1 MNEAEKLQPYT
12 EALEQILLRLGEEE
26 GLLEKQLLETDDLT
40 ELFPELTQAYL
51 GDAVPDFE
59 QYPLVSLGWIAFVGM
74 AMAALW
80 DSDWEQ
86 YGAIPAGE
94 LYQQIR
100 DARGWDELDEYVLE
114 EAIGLRKE
122 SDEAKR
128 YTAFLRRATE
138 QAYSALMHE
147 RAEPSTPLAFQL
159 YGRTLYA
166 LYRLGI
172 ALGLNLLGYKLH
184 RSRSCAKDRRQMPA
198 SFPFLAL
205 APTLLI
211 L

>member
-1 MNEAEKLQPYT
+1 
-12 EALEQILLRLGEEE
+12 
-26 GLLEKQLLETDDLT
+26 
-40 ELFPELTQAYL
+40 
-51 GDAVPDFE
+51 
-59 QYPLVSLGWIAFVGM
+59 M

-166 LYRLGI
+166 LYRLGV

-184 RSRSCAKDRRQMPA
+184 RSQAN
-198 SFPFLAL
+198 
-205 APTLLI
+205 
-211 L
+211 

>member
-1 MNEAEKLQPYT
+1 MDSLRRDGDGGTLGQ
-12 EALEQILLRLGEEE
+12 RLG
-26 GLLEKQLLETDDLT
+26 
-40 ELFPELTQAYL
+40 
-51 GDAVPDFE
+51 
-59 QYPLVSLGWIAFVGM
+59 
-74 AMAALW
+74 
-80 DSDWEQ
+80 EQ

-138 QAYSALMHE
+138 QAYTALMHE

-184 RSRSCAKDRRQMPA
+184 RSQAN
-198 SFPFLAL
+198 
-205 APTLLI
+205 
-211 L
+211 

>member
-1 MNEAEKLQPYT
+1 
-12 EALEQILLRLGEEE
+12 
-26 GLLEKQLLETDDLT
+26 
-40 ELFPELTQAYL
+40 
-51 GDAVPDFE
+51 
-59 QYPLVSLGWIAFVGM
+59 
-74 AMAALW
+74 MAALW
-80 DSDWEQ
+80 DSDWGQ

-114 EAIGLRKE
+114 EAIGLHKE

-184 RSRSCAKDRRQMPA
+184 RSQAN
-198 SFPFLAL
+198 
-205 APTLLI
+205 
-211 L
+211 

>member
-1 MNEAEKLQPYT
+1 MNSPKTGYSSSVRSPHPSINHSMNEAEKLQPYT
-12 EALEQILLRLGEEE
+12 EALERLLLRLGEEE
-26 GLLEKQLLETDDLT
+26 GLLRKQLLETDDLT
-40 ELFPELTQAYL
+40 ALFPELTQAYL

-166 LYRLGI
+166 LYRLGV

-184 RSRSCAKDRRQMPA
+184 RSQAN
-198 SFPFLAL
+198 
-205 APTLLI
+205 
-211 L
+211 

>member
-1 MNEAEKLQPYT
+1 MNSPKTGDSSPVRSPHPSINHSMNEAEKLQPYT
-12 EALEQILLRLGEEE
+12 EALERILLRLAEEE
-26 GLLEKQLLETDDLT
+26 GLLGKQLLETDDLT

-59 QYPLVSLGWIAFVGM
+59 QYPLVSLSWIAFVGM

-80 DSDWEQ
+80 DSDWGQ

-114 EAIGLRKE
+114 EAIGLHKE

-184 RSRSCAKDRRQMPA
+184 RSQAN
-198 SFPFLAL
+198 
-205 APTLLI
+205 
-211 L
+211 

>member
-1 MNEAEKLQPYT
+1 MNSPKTGNSSPVRSPHPSINHSMNEAEKLQPYT
-12 EALEQILLRLGEEE
+12 EALERLLLRLGEEE
-26 GLLEKQLLETDDLT
+26 GLLGKQLLETDDLT
-40 ELFPELTQAYL
+40 ALFPELTQAYL

-159 YGRTLYA
+159 YGRTLYV

-184 RSRSCAKDRRQMPA
+184 RSQAN
-198 SFPFLAL
+198 
-205 APTLLI
+205 
-211 L
+211 

>member
-12 EALEQILLRLGEEE
+12 EALERLLLRLAEEE
-26 GLLEKQLLETDDLT
+26 GLLGKQLLETDDLT
-40 ELFPELTQAYL
+40 ALFPELTQAYL

-114 EAIGLRKE
+114 EAIGLHKE

-184 RSRSCAKDRRQMPA
+184 RSQAN
-198 SFPFLAL
+198 
-205 APTLLI
+205 
-211 L
+211 